1 MDHLRELYQ
10 EIILDHN
17 KHPKNFCVLPHF
29 THSAEGNNPL
39 CGDQLTIY
47 INVEDDVIRE
57 ISFQG
62 SGCAISKASA
72 SVMTTELQGKSKGEV
87 DSLFKEFQT
96 LITRGLDD
104 PSELERLGKLA
115 VFAGVKE
122 YPVRVK
128 CAGLPWHT
136 MLAALK
142 DSDRVVSTE

>member
-1 MDHLRELYQ
+1 MDNLRELYQ

-17 KHPKNFCVLPHF
+17 KNPKNFCVLARF

-47 INVEDDVIRE
+47 LNVEDDVIRE
-57 ISFQG
+57 VSFQG

-72 SVMTTELQGKSKGEV
+72 SVMTTELQGKSKDEV
-87 DSLFKEFQT
+87 HGLFKEFQT

-104 PSELERLGKLA
+104 PADLEGLGKLA

-142 DSDRVVSTE
+142 DSDHVVSTE